1 MKIVIN
7 YMSRF
12 FRGKLKIV
20 LKDVAKQSA
29 QQKTKKSGKKK
40 QQPGSKKQS
49 PKNKCVTKYKKK
61 QKEPKKKKGKSVNSL
76 PASEF
81 DNEPDTSTEKV
92 IPNNSID
99 LSNKESLS
107 EEERNVNGVKESND
121 SRLSN
126 EAVTGTQGIKEVQEH
141 VPKHKKKKTS
151 VTIVD
156 LGLNSDCS
164 EQDSQVWEHKS
175 EDESQPKMQVK
186 LASVDGENI
195 VEPESSLHKDTK
207 EKQDAEAEWSFQ
219 QNQEGIQEKLDVEI
233 SVQKENE
240 EKQDADRGSTIEH
253 IMEDNENLD
262 IRRESS
268 VQQEIQQHAE
278 GRSSSELM
286 EEEIKEK
293 LDVQVESEDS
303 EDSIQQGI
311 QQKRDAEPELPLQE
325 EINKKLDVKH
335 DDSLKEKIDMERDVQ
350 LVSPESEV
358 QKEIEEKSVKSNSVT
373 NEIHL
378 ELTVFTPKASE
389 ITNEAKIS
397 RSDSDSDSETRGLK
411 EKLVDYT
418 SSDETSEKC
427 EITVVT
433 DRPNVKDTSENCQ
446 INVVTD
452 RPNVKDPL
460 ISGGTLQEDAQESSD
475 AEERDK
481 IQRKSDELFSSDEE
495 NRSSYP
501 IVQEILENWEAHE
514 QKQKDELVLRSPEA
528 YRLEN
533 KDELLTDE
541 IHKNVVIVSATGKE
555 VNSGQVE
562 STSDTTIST
571 ANTAS
576 DSDSGPE
583 LIITR
588 KKKRKK

>member
-1 MKIVIN
+1 
-7 YMSRF
+7 
-12 FRGKLKIV
+12 
-20 LKDVAKQSA
+20 
-29 QQKTKKSGKKK
+29 
-40 QQPGSKKQS
+40 
-49 PKNKCVTKYKKK
+49 
-61 QKEPKKKKGKSVNSL
+61 
-76 PASEF
+76 
-81 DNEPDTSTEKV
+81 
-92 IPNNSID
+92 
-99 LSNKESLS
+99 
-107 EEERNVNGVKESND
+107 
-121 SRLSN
+121 
-126 EAVTGTQGIKEVQEH
+126 
-141 VPKHKKKKTS
+141 
-151 VTIVD
+151 
-156 LGLNSDCS
+156 
-164 EQDSQVWEHKS
+164 
-175 EDESQPKMQVK
+175 
-186 LASVDGENI
+186 
-195 VEPESSLHKDTK
+195 
-207 EKQDAEAEWSFQ
+207 
-219 QNQEGIQEKLDVEI
+219 
-233 SVQKENE
+233 
-240 EKQDADRGSTIEH
+240 
-253 IMEDNENLD
+253 
-262 IRRESS
+262 
-268 VQQEIQQHAE
+268 
-278 GRSSSELM
+278 
-286 EEEIKEK
+286 
-293 LDVQVESEDS
+293 
-303 EDSIQQGI
+303 
-311 QQKRDAEPELPLQE
+311 
-325 EINKKLDVKH
+325 
-335 DDSLKEKIDMERDVQ
+335 MERDVQ

-397 RSDSDSDSETRGLK
+397 HSDSDSETRGLK

-475 AEERDK
+475 AEEQDK

-514 QKQKDELVLRSPEA
+514 QKQKDELVLRSLEA

-541 IHKNVVIVSATGKE
+541 IHKNVVIVSATGEE

-571 ANTAS
+571 TNTAS

>member
-1 MKIVIN
+1 
-7 YMSRF
+7 MSRF

-29 QQKTKKSGKKK
+29 QKKTKKSGKKK

-49 PKNKCVTKYKKK
+49 PKNKCVMKYKKK

-126 EAVTGTQGIKEVQEH
+126 EAVTGTQGIKEVQEY

-156 LGLNSDCS
+156 LGPNSDCS

-207 EKQDAEAEWSFQ
+207 EKQDAEAECSFQ

-240 EKQDADRGSTIEH
+240 EKQDAERDSTIEQ
-253 IMEDNENLD
+253 ITEDNENLD
-262 IRRESS
+262 IRRELS

-293 LDVQVESEDS
+293 LDVQVESEHS

-335 DDSLKEKIDMERDVQ
+335 DDSLKEKIEMERDVQ

-358 QKEIEEKSVKSNSVT
+358 QKEIEEKSVESNSVT

-378 ELTVFTPKASE
+378 ELTIFTPKASE
-389 ITNEAKIS
+389 ITKEAKIS
-397 RSDSDSDSETRGLK
+397 HSDSDSETRGLK
-411 EKLVDYT
+411 EKLVDHT
-418 SSDETSEKC
+418 SSDE
-427 EITVVT
+427 
-433 DRPNVKDTSENCQ
+433 TSENCQ

-481 IQRKSDELFSSDEE
+481 IQRKSDELFSIDKE

-501 IVQEILENWEAHE
+501 IVQEILEKWEAHE
-514 QKQKDELVLRSPEA
+514 QKQKDELVLRSQEA
-528 YRLEN
+528 YHLEN
-533 KDELLTDE
+533 KDELLTDD

-562 STSDTTIST
+562 STSDTVIST

>member
-49 PKNKCVTKYKKK
+49 PKNKCVTKYKTK
-61 QKEPKKKKGKSVNSL
+61 QKEPKKKKGKSVNYL

-81 DNEPDTSTEKV
+81 DNEADTSTEKV
-92 IPNNSID
+92 IHINSID

-107 EEERNVNGVKESND
+107 EEERNVNGVKESNN

-126 EAVTGTQGIKEVQEH
+126 EAVPGTQGIKEVQEH

-156 LGLNSDCS
+156 LGPNSDYS

-207 EKQDAEAEWSFQ
+207 EKQDAEAECSFK

-240 EKQDADRGSTIEH
+240 EKQDAERDSTIEQ
-253 IMEDNENLD
+253 ITEDNENLD
-262 IRRESS
+262 NRRESS

-278 GRSSSELM
+278 GRPPSELM

-325 EINKKLDVKH
+325 EINKQLDVKH
-335 DDSLKEKIDMERDVQ
+335 DDSLKEKIEMERDVQ

-358 QKEIEEKSVKSNSVT
+358 QKETEEKSVESNSVT

-389 ITNEAKIS
+389 ITKEAKIS
-397 RSDSDSDSETRGLK
+397 HSDSDSETRGLK

-427 EITVVT
+427 EITAVT
-433 DRPNVKDTSENCQ
+433 DGPNVKDTSENCQ

-452 RPNVKDPL
+452 RPNVKDPS

-481 IQRKSDELFSSDEE
+481 IQRKSD
-495 NRSSYP
+495 
-501 IVQEILENWEAHE
+501 
-514 QKQKDELVLRSPEA
+514 
-528 YRLEN
+528 
-533 KDELLTDE
+533 
-541 IHKNVVIVSATGKE
+541 
-555 VNSGQVE
+555 
-562 STSDTTIST
+562 
-571 ANTAS
+571 
-576 DSDSGPE
+576 
-583 LIITR
+583 
-588 KKKRKK
+588 

>member
-1 MKIVIN
+1 
-7 YMSRF
+7 
-12 FRGKLKIV
+12 
-20 LKDVAKQSA
+20 
-29 QQKTKKSGKKK
+29 
-40 QQPGSKKQS
+40 
-49 PKNKCVTKYKKK
+49 
-61 QKEPKKKKGKSVNSL
+61 
-76 PASEF
+76 
-81 DNEPDTSTEKV
+81 
-92 IPNNSID
+92 
-99 LSNKESLS
+99 
-107 EEERNVNGVKESND
+107 
-121 SRLSN
+121 
-126 EAVTGTQGIKEVQEH
+126 
-141 VPKHKKKKTS
+141 
-151 VTIVD
+151 
-156 LGLNSDCS
+156 
-164 EQDSQVWEHKS
+164 
-175 EDESQPKMQVK
+175 
-186 LASVDGENI
+186 
-195 VEPESSLHKDTK
+195 
-207 EKQDAEAEWSFQ
+207 
-219 QNQEGIQEKLDVEI
+219 
-233 SVQKENE
+233 
-240 EKQDADRGSTIEH
+240 
-253 IMEDNENLD
+253 
-262 IRRESS
+262 
-268 VQQEIQQHAE
+268 
-278 GRSSSELM
+278 
-286 EEEIKEK
+286 
-293 LDVQVESEDS
+293 
-303 EDSIQQGI
+303 
-311 QQKRDAEPELPLQE
+311 
-325 EINKKLDVKH
+325 
-335 DDSLKEKIDMERDVQ
+335 MERDVQ

-358 QKEIEEKSVKSNSVT
+358 QKEIEEKSVESNSVT

-389 ITNEAKIS
+389 ITKEAKIS
-397 RSDSDSDSETRGLK
+397 RSDSDSETRGLK
-411 EKLVDYT
+411 
-418 SSDETSEKC
+418 EKC

-433 DRPNVKDTSENCQ
+433 DRPNVKDTGENCQ

-501 IVQEILENWEAHE
+501 IVQDILEKWEAHE

-541 IHKNVVIVSATGKE
+541 IHKNVVIVSATGEE

>member
-1 MKIVIN
+1 
-7 YMSRF
+7 
-12 FRGKLKIV
+12 
-20 LKDVAKQSA
+20 
-29 QQKTKKSGKKK
+29 
-40 QQPGSKKQS
+40 
-49 PKNKCVTKYKKK
+49 
-61 QKEPKKKKGKSVNSL
+61 
-76 PASEF
+76 
-81 DNEPDTSTEKV
+81 
-92 IPNNSID
+92 
-99 LSNKESLS
+99 
-107 EEERNVNGVKESND
+107 
-121 SRLSN
+121 
-126 EAVTGTQGIKEVQEH
+126 
-141 VPKHKKKKTS
+141 
-151 VTIVD
+151 
-156 LGLNSDCS
+156 
-164 EQDSQVWEHKS
+164 
-175 EDESQPKMQVK
+175 
-186 LASVDGENI
+186 
-195 VEPESSLHKDTK
+195 
-207 EKQDAEAEWSFQ
+207 
-219 QNQEGIQEKLDVEI
+219 
-233 SVQKENE
+233 
-240 EKQDADRGSTIEH
+240 
-253 IMEDNENLD
+253 
-262 IRRESS
+262 
-268 VQQEIQQHAE
+268 
-278 GRSSSELM
+278 
-286 EEEIKEK
+286 
-293 LDVQVESEDS
+293 
-303 EDSIQQGI
+303 
-311 QQKRDAEPELPLQE
+311 
-325 EINKKLDVKH
+325 
-335 DDSLKEKIDMERDVQ
+335 MERDVQ

-358 QKEIEEKSVKSNSVT
+358 QKEIEEKSVESNSVT

-389 ITNEAKIS
+389 ITKEAKIS
-397 RSDSDSDSETRGLK
+397 RSDSDCETRGLK

-460 ISGGTLQEDAQESSD
+460 ISCGTLQEDAQESSD

-501 IVQEILENWEAHE
+501 IVQEILEKWEAHE
-514 QKQKDELVLRSPEA
+514 QKQKDELVLRSQEA

-533 KDELLTDE
+533 KDELLTDD

-588 KKKRKK
+588 KKEEEVSC

>member
-1 MKIVIN
+1 M
-7 YMSRF
+7 
-12 FRGKLKIV
+12 
-20 LKDVAKQSA
+20 
-29 QQKTKKSGKKK
+29 
-40 QQPGSKKQS
+40 
-49 PKNKCVTKYKKK
+49 
-61 QKEPKKKKGKSVNSL
+61 
-76 PASEF
+76 
-81 DNEPDTSTEKV
+81 
-92 IPNNSID
+92 
-99 LSNKESLS
+99 SNKESLS

-126 EAVTGTQGIKEVQEH
+126 EPVTGTQGIKEVQEH

-207 EKQDAEAEWSFQ
+207 EKLDAEAEWSFQ

-240 EKQDADRGSTIEH
+240 EKQDADRDSTIEH

-278 GRSSSELM
+278 GWSSSELM

-293 LDVQVESEDS
+293 LDVQVES

-397 RSDSDSDSETRGLK
+397 RSDSDSETRGLK

-514 QKQKDELVLRSPEA
+514 QKQKDELVLRSLEA
-528 YRLEN
+528 YCLEN

-541 IHKNVVIVSATGKE
+541 IHKNVVIVSATGEE